1 MKEVET
7 FIFSRMTGD
16 ATLVNL
22 CGGAGHIK
30 FAFQSGEPQVPQL
43 TYYLLSSTP
52 GLLVGDFART
62 YTELYQF
69 TIFSNQHPDIVSR
82 LKRLF
87 DGMVYTVAPSST
99 ELGKLESVF
108 DWEGPDGFDESLE
121 VMRKDIRFR
130 FFVAPKAQNP
140 I

>member
-1 MKEVET
+1 MKDVET
-7 FIFSRMTGD
+7 LIFSRMTAD

-22 CGGAGHIK
+22 CGGTGHIK
-30 FAFQSGEPQVPQL
+30 FAFQSGEPSVPQL
-43 TYYLLSSTP
+43 TYFMVTSNP
-52 GLLVGDFART
+52 GILVGDFART
-62 YTELYQF
+62 IIETYQF
-69 TIFSNQHPDIVSR
+69 SIFSNQHPDIVSR

-87 DGMVYTVAPSST
+87 DGMVFTVPSNYT
-99 ELGKLESVF
+99 ELGKLESVY

-130 FFVAPKAQNP
+130 FMAVPKAQNP

>member
-1 MKEVET
+1 MKDIET
-7 FIFSRMTGD
+7 TIYARMTAD

-22 CGGAGHIK
+22 CGGTGHIK
-30 FAFQSGEPQVPQL
+30 FAFQSGAPQVPQL
-43 TYYLLSSTP
+43 TYFLYTSIP
-52 GLLVGDFART
+52 GSLTGDFTRT
-62 YTELYQF
+62 FNDIYQF
-69 TIFSNQHPDIVSR
+69 TIFSNQHPDITAR

-87 DGMVYTVAPSST
+87 DGMVFTLSPALT

-130 FFVAPKAQNP
+130 FFGVPKAQNP